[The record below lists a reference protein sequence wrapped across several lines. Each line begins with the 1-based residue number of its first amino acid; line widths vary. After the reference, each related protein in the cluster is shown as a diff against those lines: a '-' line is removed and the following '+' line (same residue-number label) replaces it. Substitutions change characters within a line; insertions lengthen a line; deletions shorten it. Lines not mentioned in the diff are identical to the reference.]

1 MSYALT
7 HFEVKL
13 RNEGT
18 TLLRT
23 TDENTALRFAGWG
36 FPVAGMLDD
45 EVLGFIDLAAI
56 PSWRLQAALLP
67 LL

>member
-1 MSYALT
+1 M
-7 HFEVKL
+7 
-13 RNEGT
+13 
-18 TLLRT
+18 RT
-23 TDENTALRFAGWG
+23 PHCASQGGG